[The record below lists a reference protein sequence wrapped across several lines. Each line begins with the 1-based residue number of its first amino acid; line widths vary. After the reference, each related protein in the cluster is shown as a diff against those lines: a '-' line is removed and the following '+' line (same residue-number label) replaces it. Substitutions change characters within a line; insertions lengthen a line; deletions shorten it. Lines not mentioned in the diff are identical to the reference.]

1 MSSLRV
7 LRRLL
12 PAAIRSTS
20 LLVQS
25 NIRHVAKST
34 LSLVVLTTHT
44 HTHTPSLSLFHS
56 QNKHTHSHARTHGA
70 KQQFTFLMGPNAAPN
85 NYNEIRDRE
94 AKGLKLSFS
103 SGWRVVSFF
112 FFFFSK
118 SNWILARGRI
128 FSTLCRRPTPEHRSH
143 RCRRRRRPGCRRGRR
158 GRGRGRH
165 RQLMSVKPFF
175 LRH

>member
-20 LLVQS
+20 FLVSVEHKARCQIHPFPGGVDYTHTYTIS
-25 NIRHVAKST
+25 LA
-34 LSLVVLTTHT
+34 LSLSKQT
-44 HTHTPSLSLFHS
+44 
-56 QNKHTHSHARTHGA
+56 HTHSHARTHGA

-103 SGWRVVSFF
+103 SG
-112 FFFFSK
+112 
-118 SNWILARGRI
+118 
-128 FSTLCRRPTPEHRSH
+128 
-143 RCRRRRRPGCRRGRR
+143 
-158 GRGRGRH
+158 
-165 RQLMSVKPFF
+165 
-175 LRH
+175 